1 MTQQKSPTGSNP
13 QGKKRNVNV
22 MDDGMNTTRFPLAG
36 QGFSGCVPCANCPI
50 FASSG
55 SARPSSATSADVI
68 GSGLRRAVFTSAGKS
83 RRGGTVMRS
92 LLTLPGT
99 FGNSGAGAENSS
111 TKVCQ
116 HLKHGS
122 FFGVRTL
129 EKHGVY
135 TAIPAGNVANR
146 IPCKGE
152 YARRSLTVFGS
163 RLFLRP
169 AESQPKKSTR
179 FTMFRFFLSSRYL
192 RLRHRLLSLLS
203 TLAGRTAATLVFGAV
218 LALPVLYFVEVL

>member
-1 MTQQKSPTGSNP
+1 MQKRENP
-13 QGKKRNVNV
+13 AGGPGLKK
-22 MDDGMNTTRFPLAG
+22 NTRCAGREDNTRLPLAV
-36 QGFSGCVPCANCPI
+36 QGFSSCVPCATCPH

-92 LLTLPGT
+92 LLTLPGS
-99 FGNSGAGAENSS
+99 FGIVRVEPRNSS
-111 TKVCQ
+111 TKVRQ
-116 HLKHGS
+116 HLKRGS

-129 EKHGVY
+129 EKYGIFSV
-135 TAIPAGNVANR
+135 ISGRESANR

-152 YARRSLTVFGS
+152 YAGRSLTVSSS
-163 RLFLRP
+163 RPFLRP
-169 AESQPKKSTR
+169 AEGQLEKSTR
-179 FTMFRFFLSSRYL
+179 FPMLRFFLSSRYL
-192 RLRHRLLSLLS
+192 RLRHRLLSLFS
-203 TLAGRTAATLVFGAV
+203 ILAGRAAATAVFGAV

>member
-1 MTQQKSPTGSNP
+1 
-13 QGKKRNVNV
+13 
-22 MDDGMNTTRFPLAG
+22 
-36 QGFSGCVPCANCPI
+36 
-50 FASSG
+50 
-55 SARPSSATSADVI
+55 
-68 GSGLRRAVFTSAGKS
+68 
-83 RRGGTVMRS
+83 MRS

-122 FFGVRTL
+122 FLGVRTL

-192 RLRHRLLSLLS
+192 RLRHRLLSLFS
-203 TLAGRTAATLVFGAV
+203 ILAGRTAATAVLGAV
-218 LALPVLYFVEVL
+218 LALPVLYFVEVAR

>member
-68 GSGLRRAVFTSAGKS
+68 GSGLRRAVSTSAGKS

-99 FGNSGAGAENSS
+99 FGMLRVEPKNSS
-111 TKVCQ
+111 RKVRQ
-116 HLKHGS
+116 HLKRGS

-129 EKHGVY
+129 EKYGVY
-135 TAIPAGNVANR
+135 TVISGREWANT

-152 YARRSLTVFGS
+152 YARRSLTVLSS
-163 RLFLRP
+163 RPFLRP
-169 AESQPKKSTR
+169 AEGQLRKSR
-179 FTMFRFFLSSRYL
+179 WCSMFRFFLSSRYL
-192 RLRHRLLSLLS
+192 RLRHRLLSLFS
-203 TLAGRTAATLVFGAV
+203 ILAGRTAATLVFGAV